1 MIAAPGRPRQAK
13 LPSRGKRGHA
23 VSSKGVI

>member
-13 LPSRGKRGHA
+13 LPPGGKRGHA